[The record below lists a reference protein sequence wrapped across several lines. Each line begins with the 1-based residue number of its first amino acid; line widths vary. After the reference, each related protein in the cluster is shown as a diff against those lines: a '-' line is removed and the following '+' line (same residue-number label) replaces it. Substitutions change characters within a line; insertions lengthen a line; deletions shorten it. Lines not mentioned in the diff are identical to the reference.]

1 MPLFLLGL
9 FKNLNPKSIGILIAV
24 ALIAFGVFKL
34 NGLMNERDD
43 LMLQNSNM
51 REEIL
56 LVDLERK
63 TLENGNKEAAL
74 RQKEIDKTT
83 KEIEVIEEKINES
96 SEAED
101 GSVADILRDTL
112 IDIDRLRN
120 N

>member
-43 LMLQNSNM
+43 LVLQNSNM
-51 REEIL
+51 REEML
-56 LVDLERK
+56 LADLEREV
-63 TLENGNKEAAL
+63 LENGNVELSL
-74 RQKEIDKTT
+74 RLEEIDKTA
-83 KEIEVIEEKINES
+83 KEIETIEEKINES
-96 SEAED
+96 SEDEN
-101 GSVADILRDTL
+101 GIVAPVLRRVL

>member
-9 FKNLNPKSIGILIAV
+9 FKNLNAKSIGILIAV

-43 LMLQNSNM
+43 LILQNSNM
-51 REEIL
+51 REEML
-56 LVDLERK
+56 LADLEREV
-63 TLENGNKEAAL
+63 LENGNVELSL
-74 RQKEIDKTT
+74 RLEEIDKTT
-83 KEIEVIEEKINES
+83 KEIETIEEKINES
-96 SEAED
+96 TEDED
-101 GSVADILRDTL
+101 GSVSIILRNTL